1 MLDFY
6 WQPVWKNHSFARMIC
21 MLAYQSA
28 HFKYGQGNGFML
40 VLVYVVHLLYKKKLV
55 FMIENRLIVCYFVVS
70 LRNKWNDISSAEFV
84 PECTTCCAS
93 SSNQTQSLSKFPTKY
108 SNSCLSYAILLNV
121 IIQTFM
127 SEFVF
132 FVLLSTYLC
141 GQLGI

>member
-1 MLDFY
+1 
-6 WQPVWKNHSFARMIC
+6 
-21 MLAYQSA
+21 
-28 HFKYGQGNGFML
+28 
-40 VLVYVVHLLYKKKLV
+40 
-55 FMIENRLIVCYFVVS
+55 MIENRLIVCYFIVS
-70 LRNKWNDISSAEFV
+70 LSDISSTEFV
-84 PECTTCCAS
+84 PECATCCAS